1 MIFCSADRTTQAKS
15 NLNVHDFI
23 DSSDGTRRF
32 NACIYHIEGSGLHV
46 PMGFAYHGG
55 FDFGTIFTTG
65 LSECNALIGIGVT
78 PDKPGKIDRVSFTH
92 VLGGDPEYVNFDP
105 FLDIVHGYS
114 RYLFVIETN
123 SAYRARENPLCEH
136 LTKNL
141 LVIPNKI
148 LIYYYLGNFFHPRTF
163 GINKHG
169 LIGTFDSYGSRCENY
184 NSNKIHCNPGLHLDK
199 PAIFKADGNSTWYT

>member
-1 MIFCSADRTTQAKS
+1 MIFCSADRTSQAKS

-46 PMGFAYHGG
+46 PMGYTYRGG

-65 LSECNALIGIGVT
+65 LSECDALIGIGVT

-92 VLGGDPEYVNFDP
+92 VMGGDPEYVNFDP

-123 SAYRARENPLCEH
+123 SIYRARHNPLCEH

-141 LVIPNKI
+141 WITPNKI
-148 LIYYYLGNFFHPRTF
+148 LIYYYLGNFSHPRTF

-184 NSNKIHCNPGLHLDK
+184 NSNKIQSNPGLHFDK
-199 PAIFKADGNSTWYT
+199 PAIYKADGNSTWYT